1 MSSTP
6 IIATLLKGMAMG
18 AADVVPGVSGG
29 TIAFITGIYERLLGA
44 LKSFTPAALLILK
57 RDGWRAFW
65 QHVDGTFLCVLFAG
79 VLISI
84 ATLAHGIAFAL
95 TSYPLQV
102 WGFFSGLILASTIYI
117 GRGLAWRNALV
128 LVALIIGALAAIW
141 LGSVKPVNMPI
152 NTFTIF
158 AAGAIAI
165 CAMIL
170 PGISG
175 SFLLLIMGVYP
186 VVIAAVTE
194 FNLKLLLTFMAG
206 CIVGLLL
213 FSHLLYWL
221 LQRYRQPTLAFLCGV
236 LAGSLTIVWPWKQTV
251 STMLDRHGE
260 LVPLV
265 QRNLMPWDYE
275 TATAASSAWPS
286 VLALFTAAVVM
297 VFALE
302 YGARQLQSKN
312 ATSANNGSV

>member
-1 MSSTP
+1 MASTP
-6 IIATLLKGMAMG
+6 ILATVLKGMAMG

-57 RDGWRAFW
+57 RQGWTAFW
-65 QHVDGTFLCVLFAG
+65 RHVDGTFLCALFG
-79 VLISI
+79 GILLSI
-84 ATLAHGIAFAL
+84 ATLAHAIEFAL
-95 TSYPLQV
+95 HNYPLQV
-102 WGFFSGLILASTIYI
+102 WGFFSGLILASTVYI
-117 GRGLAWRNALV
+117 GRHLQWRRALV
-128 LVALIIGALAAIW
+128 LVAFVVGALAAIW

-152 NTFTIF
+152 NTATIF

-186 VVIAAVTE
+186 VIIGAVTD
-194 FNLKLLLTFMAG
+194 FNLRLLATFMAG
-206 CIVGLLL
+206 CVLGLLL
-213 FSHLLYWL
+213 FSHLLHWL
-221 LQRYRQPTLAFLCGV
+221 LNRYRQPTLAVLCGV
-236 LAGSLTIVWPWKQTV
+236 LAGSLSIVWPWKQTV
-251 STMLDRHGE
+251 TTMVDRHGE

-265 QRNLMPWDYE
+265 QRNLMPWQFE
-275 TATAASSAWPS
+275 ASVGANSAWPS
-286 VLALFTAAVVM
+286 VLALFVVAVVM

-302 YGARQLQSKN
+302 YGAGWLTKKRTKM
-312 ATSANNGSV
+312 AGSVKT